1 MKLRILS
8 VALIALLAVSCG
20 GSSTGPGQIINPPPP
35 TVVPPT
41 GPVAP
46 TPPGIGTNGKLSLFV
61 EEGGSVTSSPDVGTC
76 AGYGNCEVA
85 VARGTVVTLTAVPNP
100 GWVFEEWDRCT
111 GPSGLQCVETIGA
124 LTYVKAEFDRAP

>member
-8 VALIALLAVSCG
+8 VALIALLTVSCG
-20 GSSTGPGQIINPPPP
+20 GSSKGPGQIVNPPPA
-35 TVVPPT
+35 VIPPT

-61 EEGGSVTSSPDVGTC
+61 EEGGSVTSNPDVGTC
-76 AGYGNCEVA
+76 VGYGNCETT
-85 VARGTVVTLTAVPNP
+85 VARGTVITLTAVPMT
-100 GWVFEEWDRCT
+100 GWVFEEWDRCS
-111 GPSGLQCVETIGA
+111 GPSGLQCVETIEA